1 MDGSLVCLSNDA
13 ANGGIWL
20 RDEKCRA
27 ASKNGY
33 DRSAIVID
41 RLKSDGDNRG
51 QSRPVAAAACEV

>member
-1 MDGSLVCLSNDA
+1 M
-13 ANGGIWL
+13 